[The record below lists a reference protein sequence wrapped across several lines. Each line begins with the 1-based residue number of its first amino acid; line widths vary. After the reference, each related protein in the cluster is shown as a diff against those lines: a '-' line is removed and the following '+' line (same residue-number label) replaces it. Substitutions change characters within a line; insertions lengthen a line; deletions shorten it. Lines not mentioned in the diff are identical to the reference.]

1 MYNLYRYE
9 IERKLKKEKKER
21 KKQKREEM
29 MKQAANTPSSA
40 ASAAAATPTPN
51 STVNVYSSARENR
64 SKERRQTIE
73 TKYDK
78 KARAIEDLK
87 ALREKKKKSGRCIT
101 ECSSYVELCK
111 CFVQMSSSREF
122 FPGGSSC
129 VYFSIALM
137 FPWPQIFQVTLL

>member
-1 MYNLYRYE
+1 MPAFYIFKRHCLLEKGNFSSIYSRFIEKIVTLQRYFLYNLYRYE

-29 MKQAANTPSSA
+29 MKQAASTPSSA

-87 ALREKKKKSGRCIT
+87 ALREKKKKSGRCLT
-101 ECSSYVELCK
+101 ECSSYVEL
-111 CFVQMSSSREF
+111 
-122 FPGGSSC
+122 
-129 VYFSIALM
+129 
-137 FPWPQIFQVTLL
+137 